1 MTNSLPAFPPRTAGQ
16 AVCDPEFVCPLLR
29 SRTLTRLSRR
39 ENSDRPSAEAIAP
52 IAMAELL
59 YERGAEEAR
68 GVTGKLAVV
77 FGGSGFVGR
86 NVVRELA
93 RRGWRVRVAVRRP
106 HLAQFLRPMGAV
118 GQIQLKQCNIRY
130 RASVAD
136 ALSGADAVIN
146 LVGILHQTGPQ
157 KFDALQ
163 TSGAATIA
171 NLAAEAGV
179 AKFVHMSAIGAD
191 AASESLYARSKGEGE
206 RAVRDAIAGATII
219 RPSIVFGQ
227 EDKFFNKFATMASYS
242 PALPLIGGGKT
253 KFQPVY
259 VDDVADAIC
268 EALTRPEAVGA
279 TYEIGGPC
287 IYTFRELMEL
297 MLSETGQRRIL
308 APVPFWLADLIGL
321 GGEIAGWAPFV
332 EPPLTRDQVKLL
344 KRDNVVDTSGVVKTI
359 ADLGIETHT
368 VEAILPSYMVRYR
381 RYGQFA
387 EHAA

>member
-1 MTNSLPAFPPRTAGQ
+1 M
-16 AVCDPEFVCPLLR
+16 
-29 SRTLTRLSRR
+29 
-39 ENSDRPSAEAIAP
+39 
-52 IAMAELL
+52 
-59 YERGAEEAR
+59 
-68 GVTGKLAVV
+68 TGKLAVV

-106 HLAQFLRPMGAV
+106 HHAQFLRPMGAV
-118 GQIQLKQCNIRY
+118 GQIQLKQCNVRH
-130 RASVAD
+130 APSVAD
-136 ALSGADAVIN
+136 ALTDADAVVN
-146 LVGILHQTGPQ
+146 LVGILYQSGSQ
-157 KFDALQ
+157 RFDTVQAGG
-163 TSGAATIA
+163 GATVAR
-171 NLAAEAGV
+171 LAAEAGV
-179 AKFVHMSAIGAD
+179 KTFVQMSAIGAD
-191 AASESLYARSKGEGE
+191 AEGESQYARTKGEAE
-206 RAVRDAIAGATII
+206 RAVTEAIPSATII

-227 EDKFFNKFATMASYS
+227 EDEFFNKFASMAGIA

-268 EALTRPEAVGA
+268 EALVRPEAAGKV
-279 TYEIGGPC
+279 YEIGGPR

-297 MLSETGQRRIL
+297 MLAETGLRRVL
-308 APVPFWLADLIGL
+308 LPVPFPIASLMGL

-344 KRDNVVDTSGVVKTI
+344 KQDNVVGEGVGTL
-359 ADLGIETHT
+359 ADLGVAAQT
-368 VEAILPSYMVRYR
+368 VESILPSYMVRYR